1 MLCGLFMLA
10 AFIAFVKGR
19 YALFCLA
26 ATIALL
32 LKETALTVPIAAL
45 VLAGAWVSTDRRR
58 TVTNLIWLALP
69 LLIWGAGRTFIFE
82 YGRGIYVLSSTSQWG
97 WLLKP
102 VRNLLYLPSRLYR
115 GPLRTTEDA
124 IHSRDL
130 RTLLLHGFQV
140 AANIAWWV
148 ALLYA
153 LYRAWREFGRRWLR
167 LVPAPW
173 ISGLVFALGTL
184 CMVMLLQAPDPR
196 YLYFWFALGP
206 AALFAAL
213 ANTRRGVA
221 WSLTL
226 SVILLVPQIFAI
238 QRTLSADSIRNYDLV
253 KRSGKL
259 LTELLG
265 NMPAD
270 VTTVF
275 LLDDVVIQGTAPG
288 YFAKWAGFRGR
299 IVVLN
304 SVTPI
309 LGCHAAPAGQSR
321 YTLLRSAS
329 ATELEYTAPDCVYA
343 LNEAPLSMFD
353 VHNDV
358 KRGPWMTYHFAQ
370 MQLTNPISTLSASDY
385 DIGSHWTLAVSDP
398 SCAVAGACVW
408 LGLDPVSQTYY
419 VLD

>member
-1 MLCGLFMLA
+1 MAVASMCCRPRASG
-10 AFIAFVKGR
+10 GGCSNR
-19 YALFCLA
+19 S
-26 ATIALL
+26 
-32 LKETALTVPIAAL
+32 ETC
-45 VLAGAWVSTDRRR
+45 STCPRHSIEDRC
-58 TVTNLIWLALP
+58 A
-69 LLIWGAGRTFIFE
+69 
-82 YGRGIYVLSSTSQWG
+82 
-97 WLLKP
+97 
-102 VRNLLYLPSRLYR
+102 
-115 GPLRTTEDA
+115 TEDP
-124 IHSRDL
+124 IHSGDL

-153 LYRAWREFGRRWLR
+153 LYRAWREFDRRWLR

-259 LTELLG
+259 LTDLLG

-275 LLDDVVIQGTAPG
+275 LLDDVVIQG
-288 YFAKWAGFRGR
+288 
-299 IVVLN
+299 
-304 SVTPI
+304 
-309 LGCHAAPAGQSR
+309 
-321 YTLLRSAS
+321 
-329 ATELEYTAPDCVYA
+329 
-343 LNEAPLSMFD
+343 
-353 VHNDV
+353 
-358 KRGPWMTYHFAQ
+358 
-370 MQLTNPISTLSASDY
+370 
-385 DIGSHWTLAVSDP
+385 
-398 SCAVAGACVW
+398 
-408 LGLDPVSQTYY
+408 
-419 VLD
+419 

>member
-45 VLAGAWVSTDRRR
+45 VLAGASFSTDRRR
-58 TVTNLIWLALP
+58 TVKNLIWLALP

-82 YGRGIYVLSSTSQWG
+82 YGRDIYVLSSTSQWG

-102 VRNLLYLPSRLYR
+102 VRNLLYLRSTLYR
-115 GPLRTTEDA
+115 GPLRATED
-124 IHSRDL
+124 
-130 RTLLLHGFQV
+130 
-140 AANIAWWV
+140 
-148 ALLYA
+148 
-153 LYRAWREFGRRWLR
+153 
-167 LVPAPW
+167 
-173 ISGLVFALGTL
+173 
-184 CMVMLLQAPDPR
+184 
-196 YLYFWFALGP
+196 
-206 AALFAAL
+206 
-213 ANTRRGVA
+213 
-221 WSLTL
+221 
-226 SVILLVPQIFAI
+226 AI
-238 QRTLSADSIRNYDLV
+238 QRTLSADSIRNYELV

-275 LLDDVVIQGTAPG
+275 LLDDVVMQGTAPG

-309 LGCHAAPAGQSR
+309 LGCHATPAGQSR

-329 ATELEYTAPDCVYA
+329 ATELEYTAPDCFYA

-385 DIGSHWTLAVSDP
+385 DVGSHWTLTVSDP
-398 SCAVAGACVW
+398 SCAVAGTCVW
-408 LGLDPVSQTYY
+408 LGLDPARQVYY
-419 VLD
+419 ALN